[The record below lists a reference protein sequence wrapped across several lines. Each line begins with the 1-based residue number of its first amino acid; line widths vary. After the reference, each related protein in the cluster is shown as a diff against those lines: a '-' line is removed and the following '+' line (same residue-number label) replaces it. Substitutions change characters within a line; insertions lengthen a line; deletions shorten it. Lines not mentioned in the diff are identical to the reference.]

1 MMEGTEQPAILDC
14 TELDEICDGDE
25 VLRAELMTLF
35 ADQARAAITE
45 LTAAIVAGDGTVIQR
60 RAHALKGSAGI
71 LGANRLA
78 AIANELY
85 ECAAGNRLA
94 DAPLQLTLL
103 EHVYEVTS
111 AAMSAD
117 LAGASRRSATSA

>member
-1 MMEGTEQPAILDC
+1 MEGTDQLPILDC

-25 VLRAELMTLF
+25 PLRGQLTTMF

-45 LTAAIVAGDGTVIQR
+45 LTAAIVAGDATVIQR
-60 RAHALKGSAGI
+60 RAHALKGNAGI
-71 LGANRLA
+71 LGAKRLA

-94 DAPLQLTLL
+94 DAPRQLTLL
-103 EHVYEVTS
+103 QHVYGLTS

-117 LAGASRRSATSA
+117 LAGAPLRPATAG

>member
-1 MMEGTEQPAILDC
+1 MESADQLAILDC

-25 VLRAELMTLF
+25 PLREQLTTMF
-35 ADQARAAITE
+35 ADQACAAITE
-45 LTAAIVAGDGTVIQR
+45 LAAAILAGDATVIQR

-71 LGANRLA
+71 LGARRLA

-85 ECAAGNRLA
+85 ECAAGDHLA

-103 EHVYEVTS
+103 EHVYGLTS
-111 AAMSAD
+111 AAMTAD
-117 LAGASRRSATSA
+117 LAGAALRSPTGA